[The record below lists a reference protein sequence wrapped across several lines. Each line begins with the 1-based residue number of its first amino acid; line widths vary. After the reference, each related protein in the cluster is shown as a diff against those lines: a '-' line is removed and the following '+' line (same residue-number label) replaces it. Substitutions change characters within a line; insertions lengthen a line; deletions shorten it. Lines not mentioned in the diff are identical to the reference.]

1 MEAFLGT
8 WKMEKS
14 EGFDKIMERLGVD
27 FVTRKMGNLVKP
39 NLIVTDLGGGKYKMR
54 SESTFKTTECSF
66 KLGEK
71 FKEVTPDSRE
81 VTSLITVENGVMKHE
96 QDDKTKVTYIERVVE
111 GNELKATVKVDEVVC
126 VRTYSKVALKNFV
139 CISKNCKCGGFLDC
153 FRSGIEVCQSLGRIY
168 LSRETNLAR
177 SLAILGANLSVV
189 QKPLDEFDF
198 TVTNLAVDL
207 RDGLRLV

>member
-1 MEAFLGT
+1 MEAFLVT

-126 VRTYSKVALKNFV
+126 VRNYSKVA
-139 CISKNCKCGGFLDC
+139 
-153 FRSGIEVCQSLGRIY
+153 
-168 LSRETNLAR
+168 
-177 SLAILGANLSVV
+177 
-189 QKPLDEFDF
+189 
-198 TVTNLAVDL
+198 
-207 RDGLRLV
+207 